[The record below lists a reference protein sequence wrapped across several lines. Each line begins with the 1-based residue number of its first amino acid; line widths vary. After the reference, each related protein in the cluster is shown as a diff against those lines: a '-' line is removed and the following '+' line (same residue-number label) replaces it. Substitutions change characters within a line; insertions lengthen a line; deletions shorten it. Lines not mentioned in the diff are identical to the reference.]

1 MSACHNDSMFAG
13 LSCCFASGAAAG
25 CHRSEEGAFSA
36 SGHGIVITNVQLS
49 GKQSASALCGQDLAV
64 CLGR

>member
-1 MSACHNDSMFAG
+1 MTPCLPG
-13 LSCCFASGAAAG
+13 LLVVLHRGAAGG
-25 CHRSEEGAFSA
+25 CHCGEEGAFSA

-64 CLGR
+64 CLGK